1 MPYLSRAN
9 SERLR
14 PLVRHVIKEGL
25 MVPSEAADAA
35 GVSRQLVWLW
45 IKDIDWTAARKRY
58 VRRLWMEIVSCR
70 ADPARNDA

>member
-1 MPYLSRAN
+1 
-9 SERLR
+9 
-14 PLVRHVIKEGL
+14 